1 VKKCCH
7 KIYSCANRKVLH
19 FIYQA
24 YIAPFAH
31 VEMCTLHKLVD
42 PSRLELKN
50 PTITA
55 DCSRQAGNAVTVQQ
69 SIDMSHFIMYNDT
82 DIPAEKSRCR
92 TKLIGEA
99 IGIEVKSNSMRG
111 RMGSL

>member
-1 VKKCCH
+1 
-7 KIYSCANRKVLH
+7 VLH

-24 YIAPFAH
+24 NVAPFAG

-42 PSRLELKN
+42 LSRPGLKN

-69 SIDMSHFIMYNDT
+69 SINLSHFIMCNDT
-82 DIPAEKSRCR
+82 DIPAEKSRFR
-92 TKLIGEA
+92 TKLKGEA
-99 IGIEVKSNSMRG
+99 RGIEVNSNNVRG
-111 RMGSL
+111 RLGSL

>member
-1 VKKCCH
+1 VPTEW
-7 KIYSCANRKVLH
+7 LH

-24 YIAPFAH
+24 HIAPFAG

-42 PSRLELKN
+42 LSRTGLKN
-50 PTITA
+50 PTVTA

-69 SIDMSHFIMYNDT
+69 SIDLSHFIMYNDT

-99 IGIEVKSNSMRG
+99 IWIEVNSKNMRG
-111 RMGSL
+111 RVGSL